1 MACKK
6 WILCGLLCCAL
17 PLVALAENDI
27 YYLDEPGLTIELG
40 GDFMA
45 FTRGVQEDDPNLTKI
60 GLSREEFLSLMR
72 EQNAYLVAWDES
84 LDKELLVSVV
94 EVPANDLNQFS
105 DTQTGFLLAIIKG
118 IYENAGIDFLQ
129 SDTYSTK
136 QAKFA
141 RVQFAGDDGIEAF
154 YGLQYVTIRD
164 GKLINIA
171 LRSYDGPLRA
181 SQKGFLQRIVDRV
194 VFDAPLKPEPEPVRT
209 PAFLFTDPTSGI
221 AFTVPANW
229 QEEPMTEEREYLDA
243 KFVSTLD
250 AGLSMFYS
258 CADLWS
264 ELSEAEKSL
273 LPRALCDSSAFTGA
287 EIARILG
294 YAEDEFSV
302 VSIAGD
308 QYYSV
313 QTVLLET
320 FYGIPVEVPATMMAR
335 IENGYLFLF
344 QFAGAT
350 DNAHYN
356 DFRALMNS
364 VDFSGVHGNETL
376 EEDLTR
382 LYWIEILFALV
393 VTIAIYSLPIL
404 LYRYV
409 IRRRPMGRRKA
420 KRVAIVY
427 GAVAFV
433 AMSCLIAYINGGSAA
448 IGAVFLWS
456 WVNYKTLTSGK
467 KRGQSRARS
476 TRVKVRPQ
484 GAQAREAFGNSA
496 RSAPAQKTHAG
507 GTSVARKTPPFR
519 EAIVVF
525 CHKCG
530 NRLAPGSAFCNRCGA
545 QVIGTVPRQDRQ

>member
-1 MACKK
+1 
-6 WILCGLLCCAL
+6 
-17 PLVALAENDI
+17 
-27 YYLDEPGLTIELG
+27 
-40 GDFMA
+40 
-45 FTRGVQEDDPNLTKI
+45 
-60 GLSREEFLSLMR
+60 
-72 EQNAYLVAWDES
+72 
-84 LDKELLVSVV
+84 
-94 EVPANDLNQFS
+94 
-105 DTQTGFLLAIIKG
+105 
-118 IYENAGIDFLQ
+118 
-129 SDTYSTK
+129 
-136 QAKFA
+136 
-141 RVQFAGDDGIEAF
+141 
-154 YGLQYVTIRD
+154 
-164 GKLINIA
+164 
-171 LRSYDGPLRA
+171 
-181 SQKGFLQRIVDRV
+181 
-194 VFDAPLKPEPEPVRT
+194 
-209 PAFLFTDPTSGI
+209 
-221 AFTVPANW
+221 
-229 QEEPMTEEREYLDA
+229 MTEEREYLDA

-344 QFAGAT
+344 QFAGT
-350 DNAHYN
+350 KDNAHYN

-382 LYWIEILFALV
+382 LYWIEILFDLV

-456 WVNYKTLTSGK
+456 WVNYKALTSGK

-476 TRVKVRPQ
+476 TRAKVRPQ
-484 GAQAREAFGNSA
+484 GAQAREALGNSA

-507 GTSVARKTPPFR
+507 GTSVARKMPPFR

-545 QVIGTVPRQDRQ
+545 QVIGTASRQERQL